1 MMMMMDTWLARSGC
15 RDLGRNLEPIDLFQ
29 LIIVP
34 YWLILLNATTKVW
47 KLLIFSTKGL
57 I

>member
-1 MMMMMDTWLARSGC
+1 MMMMDTWLARSGC

-29 LIIVP
+29 LVIVP

-47 KLLIFSTKGL
+47 KLLTFSTKGL